1 VAVFGAGLYLPL
13 FQQTVQD
20 ASAANSGLLMLP
32 LMIPVVIV
40 STIAGKVMSATG
52 KYKIFPVL
60 GAGFLTV
67 GLGLLA
73 TMGTG
78 TSRILT
84 CTYMVLVGVGLGL
97 TQQMAGTIAQNSV
110 DMRDMGAAMSSVTL
124 FRTLGGS
131 LGVAIFGSLFTRT
144 VHSHLPGAGGDTE
157 TEARTLAHLPA
168 RAKDAYLNAVT
179 SGTHQI
185 FLIGAILC
193 AAAFIAAL
201 CVIETPLRKAGPPT
215 GTHKTTSMSIAASGA
230 GARLGYGARR
240 SGAAP
245 CGRD

>member
-1 VAVFGAGLYLPL
+1 
-13 FQQTVQD
+13 
-20 ASAANSGLLMLP
+20 M
-32 LMIPVVIV
+32 IV

-78 TSRILT
+78 TSWSLT

-110 DMRDMGAAMSSVTL
+110 DMRDIGAAMSAVTL

-157 TEARTLAHLPA
+157 TDAHTLAHLPP

-185 FLIGAILC
+185 FLTGAILC

-215 GTHKTTSMSIAASGA
+215 GTHKTAVTGSTPAAS
-230 GARLGYGARR
+230 
-240 SGAAP
+240 P
-245 CGRD
+245 